1 MKSVITGLVGL
12 VVGVA
17 IGASVV
23 GYTYQ
28 DYINRI
34 PVNPLNGCYAMN
46 LTPNFNKSTTFLT
59 YDCGTNP
66 DLAEIIIEAD
76 IIYFDGTT
84 LSIDKPYIY
93 YVSDKTGK
101 YDVWIDLDRDG
112 WNGNEYNNGK
122 VDFTP
127 NTAYGTPKQKE

>member
-93 YVSDKTGK
+93 YVSDKTGHLHFAKTLEEHNINIVK
-101 YDVWIDLDRDG
+101 YNV
-112 WNGNEYNNGK
+112 N
-122 VDFTP
+122 
-127 NTAYGTPKQKE
+127 